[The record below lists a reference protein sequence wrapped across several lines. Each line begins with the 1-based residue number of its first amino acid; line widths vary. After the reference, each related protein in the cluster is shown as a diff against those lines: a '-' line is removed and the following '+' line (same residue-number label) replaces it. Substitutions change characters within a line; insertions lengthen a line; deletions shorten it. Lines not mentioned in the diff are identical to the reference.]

1 MSEPITP
8 KAEHHVVEGEFV
20 EAEAKTQTSSTKQ
33 ADKTKAGQPKSLLR
47 NAKQPWLAMLA
58 MTGILLGATS
68 WIALEQRTATLYEMA
83 HAGLASD
90 ALVEQQLEQH
100 IAPLLQKIAYQ
111 QQKIT
116 ALENWQ
122 QSFQGGAR
130 SFLRDY
136 ETLEGQLVEMQ
147 AMLAQH
153 AQQLA
158 AVSSQQR
165 SAPAQEPEAVIES
178 EPSLAQN
185 SADEMNQ
192 QAVTSEMQAAL
203 SHLSQELQ
211 QAQGQLE
218 QGLAQMRAEIARLQ
232 QQADQALAGLQTL
245 TEDPEWQAGQAEL
258 AEQLVTFQQRLTEL
272 ANDQAALQADW
283 LAKLAPE
290 VEAMMTEVTP
300 TFEGLLSRFN
310 NLFTLKKIEEDAPS
324 RAEEQGAT
332 P

>member
-1 MSEPITP
+1 MTEPITP

-20 EAEAKTQTSSTKQ
+20 EAEAKTQTSGTKQ
-33 ADKTKAGQPKSLLR
+33 ASKTKAGQSKSSLG

-58 MTGILLGATS
+58 MAGILLGATS

-83 HAGLASD
+83 QAGLASD
-90 ALVEQQLEQH
+90 AFVEQQLEQH

-147 AMLAQH
+147 ALLAQH

-165 SAPAQEPEAVIES
+165 STPAQEQAPLSEEKSVDEA
-178 EPSLAQN
+178 
-185 SADEMNQ
+185 Q
-192 QAVTSEMQAAL
+192 QEAVTSEMQAAL
-203 SHLSQELQ
+203 SHLNQELH

-218 QGLAQMRAEIARLQ
+218 KGLTQMRAEIARLQ
-232 QQADQALAGLQTL
+232 QQADQALAGLQAL

-258 AEQLVTFQQRLTEL
+258 AEQLMTFQQRLTEL

-310 NLFTLKKIEEDAPS
+310 DLFTIKKIEETPTETDA
-324 RAEEQGAT
+324 QGAT

>member
-1 MSEPITP
+1 MNEPITP

-33 ADKTKAGQPKSLLR
+33 AHKTKAGQPKSLLR

-68 WIALEQRTATLYEMA
+68 WITLEQRTATLYEMA

-90 ALVEQQLEQH
+90 ALVEQQLEQQ

-158 AVSSQQR
+158 TLSNQQR
-165 SAPAQEPEAVIES
+165 SAPAQEP
-178 EPSLAQN
+178 SLAPN

-218 QGLAQMRAEIARLQ
+218 QGLTQMRAEIARLQ

-245 TEDPEWQAGQAEL
+245 TEDPEWQLGQTEL

-283 LAKLAPE
+283 LSKMAPE
-290 VEAMMTEVTP
+290 VEAIMTEVTP

-324 RAEEQGAT
+324 GAEEQGAT

>member
-90 ALVEQQLEQH
+90 ALVEQQLEQK

-136 ETLEGQLVEMQ
+136 ETLEAQLVEMQ

-158 AVSSQQR
+158 TVSNQQR
-165 SAPAQEPEAVIES
+165 SAPTP
-178 EPSLAQN
+178 EPSLAPN

-218 QGLAQMRAEIARLQ
+218 QGLTQMRAEIARLQ

-245 TEDPEWQAGQAEL
+245 TEDPEWQLGQTEL

-283 LAKLAPE
+283 LSKMAPE
-290 VEAMMTEVTP
+290 VEAIMTEVTP